1 MSLGCVHTLFALR
14 LSACLRVSAFACCEC
29 LDVCWGCVYPHTKHN
44 LLCVHLHLSA
54 YICVCLCM
62 SMCICNPST
71 VKSNSYLRSNASYR
85 HEIMTIVQPRPLN
98 KTYPR
103 IKEGLL
109 GMLALSAVGWWAGFR
124 KRLIKCH
131 LYFWILEKLPTRIGG
146 ERDSRSQHLTAWTWN
161 VAEEFRMHLLCV
173 CLRTEN

>member
-1 MSLGCVHTLFALR
+1 MSSSSPSSSSSSWDGTRDGTCT
-14 LSACLRVSAFACCEC
+14 
-29 LDVCWGCVYPHTKHN
+29 WW
-44 LLCVHLHLSA
+44 
-54 YICVCLCM
+54 CLCM